1 MSQPNIANEGK
12 TTSGARR
19 VLGRVKSSLGSGVK
33 RAGAGIKSA
42 ASNVKS
48 LASGISNTTGLTYLT
63 YALIISGYIST
74 FLFKNGAVPGYSCV
88 VAGFFIY
95 MMLQLVPFVREKNV
109 ELKDFLKFLPMI
121 GVLAIVTWTLGI
133 NIKYSKK
140 IEEGD
145 VTDEYDTFNQ
155 ISFFLLLIQL
165 IFLAQKDWEYGPMM
179 IALVGSFQIVVVFIM
194 QMNLEYFNTDG

>member
-1 MSQPNIANEGK
+1 MSQPNITNEGK
-12 TTSGARR
+12 TTSAARR
-19 VLGRVKSSLGSGVK
+19 VLGRVKSSLGSGAK

-48 LASGISNTTGLTYLT
+48 LASGITNTTGLTYLT

-95 MMLQLVPFVREKNV
+95 MMLQLVPFVREKSV
-109 ELKDFLKFLPMI
+109 ELKDFLNFLPMI

>member
-1 MSQPNIANEGK
+1 MSKLTVGSGGK
-12 TTSGARR
+12 APSRARR
-19 VLGRVKSSLGSGVK
+19 ILTSVNTSLGSSAT
-33 RAGAGIKSA
+33 RAATGIKSA
-42 ASNVKS
+42 ASKVQS
-48 LASGISNTTGLTYLT
+48 AASGITNTTGLTYLT

-95 MMLQLVPFVREKNV
+95 MMLQLVPFVKDNDV
-109 ELKDFLKFLPMI
+109 DLKGFLKFLPMI

-145 VTDEYDTFNQ
+145 VTDEYNTFNQ

-165 IFLAQKDWEYGPMM
+165 IFLAQKNWEYGPLM